1 MLCKAPSVSWA
12 KPTLFVRKPKHFPSK
27 ENALLF
33 EQKYPSLRTKK
44 DGSAEGKKFPCARR
58 KISVRTEENFLP
70 QENKFPCGRKY
81 FFLRKEIYLL
91 PHKNLTTLAERNKPL
106 FNNKLNYHDQ
116 DQSR

>member
-12 KPTLFVRKPKHFPSK
+12 KPTLFVRKTKHFPSK
-27 ENALLF
+27 GNALLF

-44 DGSAEGKKFPCARR
+44 DGSSNEKKLPCARK
-58 KISVRTEENFLP
+58 KI
-70 QENKFPCGRKY
+70 
-81 FFLRKEIYLL
+81 FFRKEIYLL
-91 PHKNLTTLAERNKPL
+91 SHKNLTTLAERNKPL

>member
-1 MLCKAPSVSWA
+1 MAL
-12 KPTLFVRKPKHFPSK
+12 RKEKTF
-27 ENALLF
+27 
-33 EQKYPSLRTKK
+33 
-44 DGSAEGKKFPCARR
+44 
-58 KISVRTEENFLP
+58 VRTEKNFLP